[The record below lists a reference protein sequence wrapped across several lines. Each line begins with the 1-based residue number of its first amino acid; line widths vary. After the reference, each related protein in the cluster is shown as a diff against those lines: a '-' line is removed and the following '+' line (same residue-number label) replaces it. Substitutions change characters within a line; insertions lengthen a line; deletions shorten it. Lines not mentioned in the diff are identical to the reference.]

1 MFRALSWYGYMALR
15 VLEQILVWWM
25 DGVYGIGYFLD
36 YKSTCSAMRKD
47 GKLINIASNFGSH
60 SQTHLDCGEQERWS
74 KTLGQI
80 FLRFI
85 ILYLSTVDINF
96 DTKAMYYVLCS
107 MYYVQYTMYMMVQ
120 RCQLCCPASSTS
132 TESRNNRAGMFFSSI
147 KPKEYNE
154 MQNVEI
160 MREKN
165 IFWFCDSR
173 QCVEIIL
180 RDNHY
185 LHRHHHHNYHHHID
199 NNVFFIII
207 IRDVRRFT
215 AMCWLSPTLSLASH
229 LPDCLGI
236 SYFVFQ
242 IVFTLFLSVL
252 KFHIILYCLF
262 FCKALSVFLHRRL
275 DELPCRRLLAFH
287 PLHRKVFYSYF
298 FSTTGKTC
306 LLLRNRKEANG
317 LVGSIESP
325 MA

>member
-1 MFRALSWYGYMALR
+1 
-15 VLEQILVWWM
+15 M

-36 YKSTCSAMRKD
+36 YKGTCSAMRKD
-47 GKLINIASNFGSH
+47 SKLINIASNFGSH

-107 MYYVQYTMYMMVQ
+107 MYYVQCTMYMMVPEMPALLSSQ
-120 RCQLCCPASSTS
+120 FHIHREQKQQSWNVFQLNQTKGIQWNALCGAY
-132 TESRNNRAGMFFSSI
+132 ERRNNFRFG
-147 KPKEYNE
+147 
-154 MQNVEI
+154 
-160 MREKN
+160 
-165 IFWFCDSR
+165 DSR
-173 QCVEIIL
+173 RCVEIIL
-180 RDNHY
+180 RDYHY
-185 LHRHHHHNYHHHID
+185 LHSHHHPNYHHHVD
-199 NNVFFIII
+199 NVFFI

-252 KFHIILYCLF
+252 RQGGIMQRPTSEDSMNK
-262 FCKALSVFLHRRL
+262 
-275 DELPCRRLLAFH
+275 
-287 PLHRKVFYSYF
+287 
-298 FSTTGKTC
+298 
-306 LLLRNRKEANG
+306 
-317 LVGSIESP
+317 
-325 MA
+325 

>member
-1 MFRALSWYGYMALR
+1 
-15 VLEQILVWWM
+15 M
-25 DGVYGIGYFLD
+25 DG
-36 YKSTCSAMRKD
+36 
-47 GKLINIASNFGSH
+47 
-60 SQTHLDCGEQERWS
+60 WS
-74 KTLGQI
+74 VWDWI
-80 FLRFI
+80 FLRLQEHLQCCEKRQQTDKHCIKFWFTQSNTSRLWRTRRVI
-85 ILYLSTVDINF
+85 KNIRLDFLRFMILYLSTVDINF

-107 MYYVQYTMYMMVQ
+107 MYYVQCTMYMMVPEMPALLSS
-120 RCQLCCPASSTS
+120 QLHIHREQKQQSWNVFQLNQTKGIQWNAKC
-132 TESRNNRAGMFFSSI
+132 G
-147 KPKEYNE
+147 EYE
-154 MQNVEI
+154 
-160 MREKN
+160 RRN
-165 IFWFCDSR
+165 IFRFCDSR

-185 LHRHHHHNYHHHID
+185 RHRHHHHNYHHHID

-275 DELPCRRLLAFH
+275 DELPCRRFLAFH
-287 PLHRKVFYSYF
+287 PLHRKVF
-298 FSTTGKTC
+298 
-306 LLLRNRKEANG
+306 
-317 LVGSIESP
+317 
-325 MA
+325 